1 MHIVGGTVIVAEKHK
16 MVSGQGLSDNYM
28 IFIQAMFKDQFPHVG
43 GLRNTLILN
52 TARAGSSL
60 QGQSLQAIFVGATI
74 RLWHSL
80 TTSTW
85 CCAHLWQCTKESW
98 QRY

>member
-1 MHIVGGTVIVAEKHK
+1 MHILGGTLTVAEKHK
-16 MVSGQGLSDNYM
+16 MVSGRRLSDNQM
-28 IFIQAMFKDQFPHVG
+28 IFIQATLKNQFPHVG

-52 TARAGSSL
+52 TAHAGSSL

-80 TTSTW
+80 TTST
-85 CCAHLWQCTKESW
+85 
-98 QRY
+98 